1 MIKEKGKKILLP
13 PIFPLVL
20 YNGDKKWEHSNKIAD
35 FIENNSVLGKYGIN
49 FDIFMIKENEYS
61 VNDLIEIGNV
71 VSTLFMTDVNYDID
85 IIYKEVQKILDK
97 NGITIPV
104 KLFLNYFKQMSIN
117 EKFDTIDNKELE
129 KLYKTK
135 DEVNYMFLTAIRKEK
150 KQIRNEG
157 KIEGKI
163 ETAKNMIKKGMSVE
177 LISEITGL
185 STKEIEKLF

>member
-1 MIKEKGKKILLP
+1 MRKIYILILLL
-13 PIFPLVL
+13 FTLVL

-35 FIENNSVLGKYGIN
+35 FIENNNVLGKYGIN

-117 EKFDTIDNKELE
+117 EKFDIIDNEELE

-150 KQIRNEG
+150 DELINKG
-157 KIEGKI
+157 KIEEKI
-163 ETAKNMIKKGMSVE
+163 EIAKNLLKEASSIDF
-177 LISEITGL
+177 ISKVTGL
-185 STKEIEKLF
+185 SIKDIEKIKSEI